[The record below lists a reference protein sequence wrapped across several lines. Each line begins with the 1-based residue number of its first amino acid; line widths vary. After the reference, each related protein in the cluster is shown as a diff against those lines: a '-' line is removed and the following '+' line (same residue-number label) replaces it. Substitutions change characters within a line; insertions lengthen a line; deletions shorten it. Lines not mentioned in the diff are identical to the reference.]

1 MNMPGIGS
9 VSNKLIRMGWLA
21 LLLVAGCN
29 RFGASEPV
37 RSLQVQQ
44 NWELQPGDT
53 VAGYRIAGSLGDV
66 SVELNGG
73 TVYAP
78 FDGKVQPND
87 IQGCLIY
94 SSPEIPAYLFRLCG
108 LRSPKL
114 GDVKQGDAIGN
125 GNYLQFAALRRQPE
139 GTWAIVEPASDILE
153 RALQKP

>member
-1 MNMPGIGS
+1 MPGIGS
-9 VSNKLIRMGWLA
+9 VSNKTVLIG
-21 LLLVAGCN
+21 LLTLLMLSGCG
-29 RFGASEPV
+29 RLGTREPV
-37 RSLQVQQ
+37 RSLQIQQ

-53 VAGYRIAGSLGDV
+53 VGGYRIAGSLGDV
-66 SVELNGG
+66 SIELNGG

-87 IQGCLIY
+87 VAGCLIY
-94 SSPEIPAYLFRLCG
+94 SSPEVPAYLFRLCG

-114 GDVKQGDAIGN
+114 GDVKQGEAIGK

-153 RALQKP
+153 RALKQP